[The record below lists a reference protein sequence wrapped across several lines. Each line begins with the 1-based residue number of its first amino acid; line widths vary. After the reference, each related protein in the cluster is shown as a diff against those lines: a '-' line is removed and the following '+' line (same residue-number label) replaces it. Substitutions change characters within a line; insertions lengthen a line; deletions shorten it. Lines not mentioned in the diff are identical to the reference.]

1 MHSRAQAWY
10 GRRTWHWR
18 DWPAEVLLESKRRAG
33 ARISVVIPARN
44 EERTIA
50 GVVGSLRA
58 ALVERIPL
66 IDEVVVIDSDSAD
79 GTAAAAAKVGGTVH
93 GARDIAPELGGYPGK
108 GEALWKSLLVTEGDL
123 LVFIDADLTQ
133 WGPHFVTGLLGPLLA
148 DPGVQL
154 VKGFYARIAVGT
166 DGSTSTEGGRVTE
179 LVARPLLSL
188 WWPELSG
195 VVQPLAGEWAA
206 RRELMESLS
215 VPVGYGVELSTLLDT
230 AATRGLDAIAQVD
243 LGSRGH
249 KHQTD
254 HDLALMAA
262 ELLIVAERRRR
273 PAGADARQPAAPA
286 IRQGRH
292 PGPPGGPADSGS
304 GAAAGDQPVLRQAT
318 QPPRQPPVSSAAS
331 SSPDVAGPGNTEGQ
345 RTLRLGGRSFEPRQ
359 RLIMAI
365 VNRTP
370 DSFYDRGAT
379 WEEAAAMERVHEVV
393 GEGADIVDIGGV
405 PAAPGAEVTV
415 AEEIRRTV
423 PFVAAVRAAYPD
435 LVISVDTW
443 RHQTARELCAAGA
456 DLLNDTWGGWDE
468 QLPEVAAEYGAGLVC
483 SHAGGLP
490 PRTRPFRVEYDDV
503 MTDVLERTLTLADRA
518 VARGVDPSRVII
530 DPAHDF
536 GKNTW
541 QSLEVTRRL
550 DEMVAADWPV
560 LVSLSHKDFIGE
572 TLNAE
577 RDERLTGTLATTAVC
592 AWLGARVFRAHQVT
606 ETREVLDMV
615 SAIRGD
621 RPPAR
626 AVRGLA

>member
-1 MHSRAQAWY
+1 MHSRAEAWY
-10 GRRTWHWR
+10 GRRTSHWR
-18 DWPAEVLLESKRRAG
+18 DWPAEVLLEGKRRAG
-33 ARISVVIPARN
+33 ARISVVIPARD
-44 EERTIA
+44 EERTVA
-50 GVVGSLRA
+50 GVVGALRGPWWSGY
-58 ALVERIPL
+58 LWSMRWWSSTRIRPTGPRRRPRK
-66 IDEVVVIDSDSAD
+66 A
-79 GTAAAAAKVGGTVH
+79 GATVH
-93 GARDIAPELGGYPGK
+93 RARDIAPELGGYPGK
-108 GEALWKSLLVTEGDL
+108 GEALWKSLLVTQGDL
-123 LVFIDADLTQ
+123 LVFVDADLTQ
-133 WGPHFVTGLLGPLLA
+133 WGPHFVTGLLGPLIA
-148 DPGVQL
+148 DPDVLL
-154 VKGFYARIAVGT
+154 VKGFYARIATGT

-215 VPVGYGVELSTLLDT
+215 IPVGYGVELSTLLDT
-230 AATRGLDAIAQVD
+230 AAKRGLDAIAQVD
-243 LGSRGH
+243 LGSRAH

-262 ELLIVAERRRR
+262 ELLVVAERRRAQ
-273 PAGADARQPAAPA
+273 PGEVPDSPQLQQFAGKAPRSARWP
-286 IRQGRH
+286 GRFRCRN
-292 PGPPGGPADSGS
+292 GRRRLANSTQAGGDDRCGREPAD
-304 GAAAGDQPVLRQAT
+304 AAAGRTVLRAAAAAGHGD
-318 QPPRQPPVSSAAS
+318 RQPDA
-331 SSPDVAGPGNTEGQ
+331 
-345 RTLRLGGRSFEPRQ
+345 RFLLRPRGHLG
-359 RLIMAI
+359 
-365 VNRTP
+365 
-370 DSFYDRGAT
+370 RGG
-379 WEEAAAMERVHEVV
+379 AMERVHEVV
-393 GEGADIVDIGGV
+393 AEGADIVDIGGV

-443 RHQTARELCAAGA
+443 RHQAARELCAAGA

-468 QLPEVAAEYGAGLVC
+468 RLPEVAAEYGAGLVC

-490 PRTRPFRVEYDDV
+490 PRTRPYRVEYDDV
-503 MTDVLERTLTLADRA
+503 MADVLERTLALADRA
-518 VARGVDPSRVII
+518 VTQGVDPSRVLI

-541 QSLEVTRRL
+541 HSLEVTRRL
-550 DEMVAADWPV
+550 GEMVATGWPV

-572 TLNAE
+572 TLNAG

-606 ETREVLDMV
+606 QTRQVLDMV
-615 SAIRGD
+615 SAIRGELA
-621 RPPAR
+621 PAR